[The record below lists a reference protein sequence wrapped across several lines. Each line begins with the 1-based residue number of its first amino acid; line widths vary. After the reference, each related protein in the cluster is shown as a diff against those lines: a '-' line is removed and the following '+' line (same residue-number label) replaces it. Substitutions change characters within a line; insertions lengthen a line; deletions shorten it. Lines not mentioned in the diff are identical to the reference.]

1 MSTSQPE
8 RGALGDVDQASCW
21 CAPSCSRRSALAALA
36 AGALALAAP
45 GRSGVRAAKVRSYEL
60 VAEPG
65 RRSLLGARPEW
76 WLYNHSLPGPVIEAR
91 EGEVVRIAFANR
103 LPEPTNLHFHGLHV
117 SPQGRADNVY
127 LDIPPGARFDYEFQ
141 LPPGSEGLYWYHPHR
156 HRLVARQMW
165 RGLAGALV
173 VRGAGD
179 AFAPL
184 AAFEER
190 IVLLRDVAL
199 VEGELSPHRARDWH
213 KGKEGDWVMANG
225 SVKPVFSIAR
235 GGVRLR
241 LVNASNA
248 RPLHLARGDGRPLAV
263 AAVDGRLLP
272 RPRILRSY
280 LLPPAGRVDLLVP
293 LAREEEVRLVAR
305 RYNRGVPSPRIR
317 NRFLL
322 GLRGEGAGPPLP
334 LPDRLPAPAPPPLP
348 DRAPE
353 RLALSMFFING
364 RSYRR
369 ERVDVRRRLGEVQL
383 WRVENVGSMDHPFHL
398 HTWPF
403 YVLRT
408 NRGPAPV
415 RGWADTVNLR
425 PGEVLELLVP
435 FIGYTGR
442 TVFHCHVVEHADRG
456 MMGTVEVVEG

>member
-1 MSTSQPE
+1 MNTGAPPKRPLLDADRPSGRCGPCVSRRT
-8 RGALGDVDQASCW
+8 ALG
-21 CAPSCSRRSALAALA
+21 ALA
-36 AGALALAAP
+36 AGAAALVAP
-45 GRSGVRAAKVRSYEL
+45 GRWGLRAAPVRSYEL
-60 VAEPG
+60 VAEPA
-65 RRSLLGARPEW
+65 RRSLLGARPQW
-76 WLYNHSLPGPVIEAR
+76 WLYNRSLPGPVIEAR
-91 EGEVVRIAFANR
+91 EGEVVRIAFTNR
-103 LPEPTNLHFHGLHV
+103 LPEPTNLHFHGLHIP
-117 SPQGRADNVY
+117 PQGRADNIY
-127 LDIPPGARFDYEFQ
+127 LDIPPGGRFLYEFQ
-141 LPPGSEGLYWYHPHR
+141 LPPGSAGLYWYHPHR

-173 VRGAGD
+173 VRGPDD
-179 AFAPL
+179 AFPAL

-199 VEGELSPHRARDWH
+199 PEGELSPHGVRDWH
-213 KGKEGDWVMANG
+213 KGKEGDWVVANG
-225 SVKPVFSIAR
+225 GIEPVFPVAR

-241 LVNASNA
+241 LINASNA

-272 RPRILRSY
+272 RPRMVASY

-293 LAREEEVRLVAR
+293 LGREEEVPLVAL
-305 RYNRGVPSPRIR
+305 RYNRGVPSPRLR

-322 GLRGEGAGPPLP
+322 ALRGAGSGPPLP
-334 LPDRLPAPAPPPLP
+334 LPDRLPAPPPPP
-348 DRAPE
+348 APERAPE

-403 YVLRT
+403 YVLGS
-408 NRGPAPV
+408 NRWPAPV
-415 RGWADTVNLR
+415 AGWADTVNLR

-435 FIGYTGR
+435 FVGYTGR